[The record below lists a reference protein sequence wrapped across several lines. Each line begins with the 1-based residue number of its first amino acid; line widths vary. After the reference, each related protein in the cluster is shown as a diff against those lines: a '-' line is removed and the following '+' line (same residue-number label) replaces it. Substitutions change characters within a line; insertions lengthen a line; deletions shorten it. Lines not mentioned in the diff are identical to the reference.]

1 MPPILIR
8 IQIEKESQHKVNNKH
23 VRMKGVAVQTP
34 PPPPPPS
41 KKGTKLSH
49 YTFKKKKGEHRK
61 R

>member
-8 IQIEKESQHKVNNKH
+8 IQIERESQHKVNNKH

-34 PPPPPPS
+34 QPPPS

-49 YTFKKKKGEHRK
+49 YTFKKKER
-61 R
+61 